1 LCFQPLLNEGPDA
14 YATQPCPTWAARINT
29 STGNFGFV
37 HAGEWSLGYTDCGLY
52 LNGVGQG
59 TRYEANWTTQT
70 NDKIGNCKDI
80 LQWPSWDSTYKSGL
94 KAFAR
99 AQMDVLQNW
108 FFWNWKIGNSSVT
121 GKVESPHWSYQ
132 LGLQEG
138 WVPSD
143 PRSGAGTCAKQGIVS
158 PLGKLLTGY
167 QTGGP
172 GAGTFLQPQVSS
184 YGQWPPSSMSGVT
197 AMSGLPVYVQTGTP
211 ITLTAPTPTSYAPS
225 YSPTVTISIGNGWA
239 NPSDTVGA
247 YVPIAGC
254 AYPNAWSAV
263 SSPYP
268 QCTPSVQKRRKQ
280 NILGTSTTSSLSSTI
295 TPKPKL

>member
-1 LCFQPLLNEGPDA
+1 MAIMGLDIQERPDSFCSRPDGRPPKLVLLELED
-14 YATQPCPTWAARINT
+14 W
-29 STGNFGFV
+29 
-37 HAGEWSLGYTDCGLY
+37 EL
-52 LNGVGQG
+52 
-59 TRYEANWTTQT
+59 
-70 NDKIGNCKDI
+70 IGNWCVVSQFCSSSPPK
-80 LQWPSWDSTYKSGL
+80 
-94 KAFAR
+94 
-99 AQMDVLQNW
+99 QNLP
-108 FFWNWKIGNSSVT
+108 

-138 WVPSD
+138 WLPSD

-158 PLGKLLTGY
+158 PLGKSLAGY

-211 ITLTAPTPTSYAPS
+211 ITLMAPTPTSYAPS
-225 YSPTVTISIGNGWA
+225 YSPTVTISVGNGWA
-239 NPSDTVGA
+239 DPSDTVGA

-254 AYPNAWSAV
+254 NYPNAWSAV

-280 NILGTSTTSSLSSTI
+280 NILGTSTASSLPTI
-295 TPKPKL
+295 TPRPKL